1 MKIVKFGSLLSAI
14 MLWAVFAT
22 QINASSVNDSSSED
36 ETTKTNHIN
45 KLWLSYNQEANK
57 LHKELGRTRNILSE
71 YSEYIVSKSYGG
83 KLLPTSFKSADMKV
97 TKNNK
102 ETLYQIK
109 ARKVDKLST
118 TSLGKI
124 RSWKFDYLVVVI
136 FNHDGK
142 LLKALEVPV
151 DVAEDYAK
159 KSSYENGQI
168 ITTTK
173 KFFNVQDIKDITK
186 NIQKIL

>member
-22 QINASSVNDSSSED
+22 QIDASSVNDSRSKD
-36 ETTKTNHIN
+36 ETAKTNHIN
-45 KLWLSYNQEANK
+45 KLWLSYNQAGNK
-57 LHKELGRTRNILSE
+57 LHKELGRSRNILSE
-71 YSEYIVSKSYGG
+71 YSEYVVSKSYGG

-109 ARKVDKLST
+109 ARKVDKLSA

-151 DVAEDYAK
+151 DIAKDYAK

-173 KFFNVQDIKDITK
+173 DFFNNPDIKDITK